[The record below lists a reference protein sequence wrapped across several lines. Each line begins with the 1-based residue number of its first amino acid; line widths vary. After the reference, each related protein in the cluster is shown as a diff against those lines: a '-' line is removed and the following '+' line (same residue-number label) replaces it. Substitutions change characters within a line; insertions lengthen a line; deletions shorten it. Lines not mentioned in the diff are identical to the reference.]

1 MNDTKNL
8 SNFRKMLRKR
18 GVIRGEMEK
27 LTVAGVVLNNN
38 TAETKQQRSC
48 GWSGASTTTQEFETG
63 EKNRLEMFVRM
74 DYDDVLT
81 WNRRWAACRIENVGI
96 TTCRGQ

>member
-1 MNDTKNL
+1 
-8 SNFRKMLRKR
+8 
-18 GVIRGEMEK
+18 MEQK
-27 LTVAGVVLNNN
+27 DVKTFEFSEYHENEENSR
-38 TAETKQQRSC
+38 QHC

-74 DYDDVLT
+74 GYDDVVT